1 MKLRPGQ
8 IFRIARLVIRGI
20 VVALHEVDGAR
31 GPETPGGRK
40 VTPAEALEIAGAVL
54 ATLVEPIAEILQDDH
69 DK

>member
-31 GPETPGGRK
+31 GEETPGGTR

-54 ATLVEPIAEILQDDH
+54 ATLVEPIAEILEDADD
-69 DK
+69 K